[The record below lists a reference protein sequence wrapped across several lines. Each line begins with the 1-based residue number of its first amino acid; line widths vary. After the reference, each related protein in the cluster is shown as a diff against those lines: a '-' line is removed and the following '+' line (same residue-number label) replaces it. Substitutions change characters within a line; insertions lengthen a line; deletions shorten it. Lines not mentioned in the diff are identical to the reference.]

1 VIVWDGPP
9 FNERSPPPVDF
20 RVDDVRPQGKS
31 PGMTELSERLDSF
44 ESRLRFMEDRDVYW
58 AQPQPVKLP
67 EPLPQRGPTPVY
79 EPEHRAARPPREPLD
94 LSLILG
100 ARALAWTGGAVTL
113 LGIVFFFELAV
124 EQDSRSA

>member
-1 VIVWDGPP
+1 
-9 FNERSPPPVDF
+9 
-20 RVDDVRPQGKS
+20 
-31 PGMTELSERLDSF
+31 MTELSERLDSF
-44 ESRLRFMEDRDVYW
+44 ESPLRFMEDRDVYW
-58 AQPQPVKLP
+58 AKPQPVKPVKLP

-79 EPEHRAARPPREPLD
+79 EPEHRAARPPRPPREPLD
-94 LSLILG
+94 LSVLLD